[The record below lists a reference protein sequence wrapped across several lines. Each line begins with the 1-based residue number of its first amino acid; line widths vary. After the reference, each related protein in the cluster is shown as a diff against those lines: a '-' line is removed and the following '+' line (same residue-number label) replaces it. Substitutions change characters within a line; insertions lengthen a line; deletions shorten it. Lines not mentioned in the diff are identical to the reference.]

1 MIEHF
6 SFVEIKKMI
15 NYVKTQKCQK
25 ILIMIDQIQIFL
37 QKKFRKKINS
47 SRNFEKNQ

>member
-1 MIEHF
+1 MIEYF
-6 SFVEIKKMI
+6 SFVEIKKII

-25 ILIMIDQIQIFL
+25 VFMMIDQIQIFL

-47 SRNFEKNQ
+47 SKNFEKNQ